1 MNGTGRGVTPVIATV
16 LLVAL
21 AVVIA
26 ASVSVFVFTLGSG
39 LSDSAPSVAFE
50 TEAEDDSVVL
60 RHAGGDAVDRENLVV
75 RGGNIET
82 APETLRTAST
92 LEIDP
97 DAGVEEITLVWETER
112 NSAILTSVPVSPGGT
127 LIIAGEPAGIDEAAE
142 KLEGTELTPG
152 ESIEIENNGDETVCV
167 EITAEG
173 TSSESLGPLFE
184 IVEKERDINVDP
196 GDEGLFE
203 NDEEVEIKITEAN
216 VSEGSCDED

>member
-21 AVVIA
+21 VVVIA

-39 LSDSAPSVAFE
+39 LGDSAPSVAFE

-142 KLEGTELTPG
+142 KLEGTELDPG
-152 ESIEIENNGDETVCV
+152 DPIEIENNGDETVCV
-167 EITAEG
+167 DITAEG
-173 TSSESLGPLFE
+173 TGSSESLGPLFGE
-184 IVEKERDINVDP
+184 VDFGRDVDP
-196 GDEGLFE
+196 GDKL
-203 NDEEVEIKITEAN
+203 EEVLNGNQAVTITVAN